1 MEAVMEDTAIIRKV
15 RNGDTEAFSALV
27 QKYHRPL
34 LGFIYRLTGNR
45 EIVEDIGQEVFLNVY
60 RSLSGFD
67 ETRGTPFSAWLFT
80 AARNRCISELRRNKA
95 GERLS
100 LDEIFA
106 ARAGG
111 DSIED
116 RVIADEQWQAV
127 QASLEHLPEPFRST
141 LLKSLQGEALSEI
154 ACDCGVSA
162 GTVKSRLSRAREKLK
177 TFVMSY
183 LGGKSYE

>member
-1 MEAVMEDTAIIRKV
+1 MEAVMEDAAIIRRV

-95 GERLS
+95 GERIS

-106 ARAGG
+106 ARSGG

-127 QASLEHLPEPFRST
+127 QASLEHLPEPYRST

-154 ACDCGVSA
+154 ACDCGISA